1 MPLKKKKTFQLPVN
15 LIAKVHLN
23 VSLNGGAN
31 LLMLI
36 PYLLMHLNREIYC
49 PLLFYYESAI
59 SFSLTY
65 KLYNSFEKK
74 VIMEKSF
81 MPIFL

>member
-1 MPLKKKKTFQLPVN
+1 
-15 LIAKVHLN
+15 
-23 VSLNGGAN
+23 
-31 LLMLI
+31 MLI

-74 VIMEKSF
+74 SNHGEVIYANFPLIS
-81 MPIFL
+81 

>member
-1 MPLKKKKTFQLPVN
+1 
-15 LIAKVHLN
+15 
-23 VSLNGGAN
+23 
-31 LLMLI
+31 MLI